1 MTGIKAHQLKE
12 DQTIVVRG
20 TLEYSRLMSMID
32 GEELQRRIAQ
42 QRQIGSMYI
51 TDKPHTTITLRGVQV
66 VYSDPNNPTVEEQ
79 YVAQKCYNS
88 KKHPDKGLMFNLD
101 NKSPFLPPVWVPSNP
116 ANLAEGYVQLTD
128 PEGELDNGLD
138 ISLIMTTFKAGN
150 NANLGLG
157 LTAVV
162 VNEEPR
168 YYTNNRVDRDKL
180 AALGIVFN
188 SNPVNPNYN
197 LAPQAES
204 QQADQ
209 PAPAYTDNQG
219 LPTPGIGNG
228 PSAQPQAPAQQ
239 PPAQPQQNQAPA
251 QAAAQPQVQ
260 QQVQPQ
266 QQQAPQNN
274 QHAFPQQGQAQPQQQ
289 VQPQA
294 QPQNQYAF
302 PQQGQQMQN
311 PQAQQPQPQPQ
322 VNPNSAFNVAPQAQ
336 PNTNVDP
343 WTGEPTQGGI
353 TYN

>member
-20 TLEYSRLMSMID
+20 KLEYSRLMSMID

-42 QRQIGSMYI
+42 QRQIGAMYI
-51 TDKPHTTITLRGVQV
+51 TDKPYTTITLRGVQV

-101 NKSPFLPPVWVPSNP
+101 NKSPFLPPVWVPANP
-116 ANLAEGYVQLTD
+116 TNLAEGYVQLTD

-138 ISLIMTTFKAGN
+138 ISLILQTFKAGN

-157 LTAVV
+157 LNSVV

-168 YYTNNRVDRDKL
+168 YYSNNRVDRDKL

-197 LAPQAES
+197 VAPQTDA
-204 QQADQ
+204 QQSDQ
-209 PAPAYTDNQG
+209 SAPAYTDNQG

-228 PSAQPQAPAQQ
+228 PSAQPQAQ
-239 PPAQPQQNQAPA
+239 QAPA
-251 QAAAQPQVQ
+251 QQNQTPAAPQPQVQ

-266 QQQAPQNN
+266 QQQPQPAPQNN

-336 PNTNVDP
+336 PNTNIDP

>member
-1 MTGIKAHQLKE
+1 MTNIKAHQLTE
-12 DQTIVVRG
+12 GQTVVLRG
-20 TLEYSRLMSMID
+20 KLEYSRLMSMID

-42 QRQIGSMYI
+42 QRQLGSMYI
-51 TDKPHTTITLRGVQV
+51 TDKPHTTVTLRGVQV
-66 VYSDPNNPTVEEQ
+66 IYSDPNNPTVEEQ

-101 NKSPFLPPVWVPSNP
+101 NKSPFLPPVWVPANP

-128 PEGELDNGLD
+128 PEGELDSGLD
-138 ISLIMTTFKAGN
+138 ISLILTTFKAGN

-157 LTAVV
+157 LDSVV

-168 YYTNNRVDRDKL
+168 YYSNNRVDRDKL

-188 SNPVNPNYN
+188 SNPVNPSYN
-197 LAPQAES
+197 VAPQAET
-204 QQADQ
+204 QQTDQ

-228 PSAQPQAPAQQ
+228 PSAHAQAPAQQ
-239 PPAQPQQNQAPA
+239 AQPQPQQNQAPA

-266 QQQAPQNN
+266 QQAPQNN
-274 QHAFPQQGQAQPQQQ
+274 QYAFPQQGQPQQAQP
-289 VQPQA
+289 QPQA

-302 PQQGQQMQN
+302 PQQ
-311 PQAQQPQPQPQ
+311 AQQGQPQQPQPQ

-343 WTGEPTQGGI
+343 WTGEPIQGGI

>member
-1 MTGIKAHQLKE
+1 MTNIKAHQLTE
-12 DQTIVVRG
+12 GQTVVLRG
-20 TLEYSRLMSMID
+20 KLEYSRLMSMID

-42 QRQIGSMYI
+42 QRQLGSMYI
-51 TDKPHTTITLRGVQV
+51 TDKPHTTVTLRGVQV
-66 VYSDPNNPTVEEQ
+66 IYSDPNNPTVEEQ

-101 NKSPFLPPVWVPSNP
+101 NKSPFLPPVWVPANP
-116 ANLAEGYVQLTD
+116 ANLTEGYVQLTD
-128 PEGELDNGLD
+128 PEGELDSGLD
-138 ISLIMTTFKAGN
+138 ISLILTTFKAGN

-157 LTAVV
+157 LDSVV

-168 YYTNNRVDRDKL
+168 YYSNNRVDRDKL

-188 SNPVNPNYN
+188 SNPVNPSYN
-197 LAPQAES
+197 MAPQADA
-204 QQADQ
+204 QPTDQ

-228 PSAQPQAPAQQ
+228 PSAQAPAQQ
-239 PPAQPQQNQAPA
+239 AQPQQNQAPA

-266 QQQAPQNN
+266 QQAPQNN
-274 QHAFPQQGQAQPQQQ
+274 QYAFPQQGQPQQAQP
-289 VQPQA
+289 QPQA

-302 PQQGQQMQN
+302 PQ
-311 PQAQQPQPQPQ
+311 QPQPQ

-336 PNTNVDP
+336 PNTNIDP

>member
-20 TLEYSRLMSMID
+20 KLEYSRLMSMID

-42 QRQIGSMYI
+42 QRQIGSMYF

-168 YYTNNRVDRDKL
+168 YYSNNRVDRDKL

-228 PSAQPQAPAQQ
+228 PSAQPQAQQ
-239 PPAQPQQNQAPA
+239 PQTQPQLNQTPAAP
-251 QAAAQPQVQ
+251 QPQVQ

-274 QHAFPQQGQAQPQQQ
+274 QYAFPQQGQAQPQQQ

-311 PQAQQPQPQPQ
+311 PQAQAQQPQPQ